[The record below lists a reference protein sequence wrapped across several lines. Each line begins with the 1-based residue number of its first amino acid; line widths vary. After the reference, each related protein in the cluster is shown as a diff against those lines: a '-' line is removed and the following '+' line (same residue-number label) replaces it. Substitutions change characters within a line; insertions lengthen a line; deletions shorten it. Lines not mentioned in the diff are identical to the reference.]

1 LPTTAAR
8 PDARI
13 VLASSATVASG
24 AFYDHVKLGDTAT
37 PHVRTLRWA
46 LKDATWITPTAVAVM
61 RASMSET
68 RFRAEMECVF
78 ASGADSLFTRAI
90 LDAATADYPISTLQD
105 LRGPARVLGGIDWGA
120 TTDRSACVAIGRLPV
135 EGDQPVFGVVMAQ
148 RWAAGYPLTDVISEL
163 ADCPAHWRVLTME
176 RNGLGEPCCQH
187 LTKRLREKPAEEGGA
202 PPRSYVFVDD
212 SPWASTPAAPS
223 VWDKKKRGSARC

>member
-1 LPTTAAR
+1 
-8 PDARI
+8 
-13 VLASSATVASG
+13 
-24 AFYDHVKLGDTAT
+24 
-37 PHVRTLRWA
+37 VRTVRWA